1 MPSDVFS
8 SLLIISP
15 PQKGSAPHLPFY
27 FQQLD
32 VCVHLTILSF
42 WYFCGAYFSPHDII
56 CVYMCDIFLS
66 LKYHS
71 TRYSFSLGKKNTIS
85 MANDGTENWQK
96 TVLLPLLAPSLSLA
110 FSPSRLFCFHRVS
123 VVYDKWWCQG
133 MCIMLNN
140 ILVES
145 RELSVVNRS
154 QIWMSF
160 EEVVKLNGVM
170 HSWKETAVSKTTE
183 EKKKAP
189 GDRPKCFS
197 LWCMT
202 GLD

>member
-8 SLLIISP
+8 SLLYISP
-15 PQKGSAPHLPFY
+15 PQKGSGPPPLY
-27 FQQLD
+27 FQQPD

-71 TRYSFSLGKKNTIS
+71 TRYSFSLGKKHNF
-85 MANDGTENWQK
+85 NGKWWNWK
-96 TVLLPLLAPSLSLA
+96 LTKNSSSSLIRSLSLSL
-110 FSPSRLFCFHRVS
+110 SPSRLFCFHRVS

-154 QIWMSF
+154 PIWMSF

-170 HSWKETAVSKTTE
+170 HSWKETAVSETTE
-183 EKKKAP
+183 EKKAP